1 MFPAE
6 KEGEFEPYKIRR
18 KQDQPAET
26 NGEPKDESQEEKKP
40 AEGDDDVV
48 WEEDRVS
55 EEGAIWPIQQGKIVD
70 WPCFFA
76 LITHTYNSLNPPFH
90 TPILLITQPAW
101 TPREHEKLTQ
111 FFFEKFK
118 VPAFGL
124 MDAALATTWAYGVHT
139 ATVID
144 VGKDKADITAVSEF
158 IPHTQGRVISLEGCG
173 GEAFTQGLLSKLKS
187 KGLNRDMCEQ
197 LKRSPICELL
207 PPGTPLPG
215 PGDAPTKDA
224 PTNPAAVAST
234 GATGPGPTAAASIGN
249 VPRGPGIDTE
259 VGEDT
264 SLEESEGVLDVASI
278 VAGGKMS
285 EYLAKKEK
293 EKAKK
298 EDGVIPGYELE
309 NGRHVK
315 RGWTEGKEKKTKT
328 KEQKML
334 FKTSVPPNAMPLE
347 DEKKS
352 KSKEKKAKKEA
363 EKDGERKNRKTPKV
377 VEEFAKKKH
386 VITSAES
393 NSKAAAE
400 YIEGKGWVDED
411 GEIVEAEPPSVKRQR
426 ALDRALKVAEETRRA
441 EEERQ
446 QAEAMDVDVA
456 ENSDSVAEE
465 LSDGDDDELSD
476 DASSASGDDDEPS
489 EDEGKVQEAKP
500 STSTSKSP
508 QAEADV
514 SIPSS
519 NFKTPEPE
527 AAREVHPLEALYK
540 RAPNP
545 AAEDAAKHALPAID
559 TSFSFFN
566 PGDVEE
572 EDDETT
578 SVPTHPPQTPHTKQD
593 LEWRAL
599 RSAAPTPDTA
609 GLGKRFRFA
618 IDGAE
623 QDKEDD
629 SESDGDEEM
638 TDAVP
643 SAASVARES
652 GDGELKDESEF
663 RKWFYEHRGE
673 NNRAWKKKRKEAKKQ
688 QRQRENRR
696 LTRRVV

>member
-1 MFPAE
+1 MPPFKDDQIIIIAPGSETTVAQLGLPESFTPARLRVRSRMFPAE

-18 KQDQPAET
+18 KQDQPAAT

-40 AEGDDDVV
+40 AEGDDEVV

-234 GATGPGPTAAASIGN
+234 GATGPGPAAAASIGN

-293 EKAKK
+293 EKQ
-298 EDGVIPGYELE
+298 
-309 NGRHVK
+309 
-315 RGWTEGKEKKTKT
+315 EKA
-328 KEQKML
+328 
-334 FKTSVPPNAMPLE
+334 N
-347 DEKKS
+347 
-352 KSKEKKAKKEA
+352 
-363 EKDGERKNRKTPKV
+363 
-377 VEEFAKKKH
+377 AKKKGGPAPTANKP
-386 VITSAES
+386 VRLP
-393 NSKAAAE
+393 NSRLEKATFLYEDHALLDTLKNMNLNTQEMADA
-400 YIEGKGWVDED
+400 KG
-411 GEIVEAEPPSVKRQR
+411 
-426 ALDRALKVAEETRRA
+426 ALDEGPNRKGQENGENGDPASATEANGTGESGPTGKRTGSIRR
-441 EEERQ
+441 EIEVGTERFM
-446 QAEAMDVDVA
+446 A
-456 ENSDSVAEE
+456 
-465 LSDGDDDELSD
+465 DGDGTLEKIADAVHRAISSIDEVGKRSD
-476 DASSASGDDDEPS
+476 LWEQLIVCGNGSKLRGFKESLLQTIQTKYLVSPSSATIFTS
-489 EDEGKVQEAKP
+489 E
-500 STSTSKSP
+500 
-508 QAEADV
+508 
-514 SIPSS
+514 IPSNVS
-519 NFKTPEPE
+519 TPLGTGANTPQPQLGPHGGSQVNPLLLAATTAQTQHMMPHGGIPGMSGNTHSSHGQTPTTIKFIKPPEYFPEFKDVGFDES
-527 AAREVHPLEALYK
+527 AFLGAQV
-540 RAPNP
+540 
-545 AAEDAAKHALPAID
+545 AAKVIFVVDQGQSKGYMTRPD
-559 TSFSFFN
+559 YN
-566 PGDVEE
+566 DQG
-572 EDDETT
+572 
-578 SVPTHPPQTPHTKQD
+578 PQGIHD
-593 LEWRAL
+593 YSL
-599 RSAAPTPDTA
+599 
-609 GLGKRFRFA
+609 
-618 IDGAE
+618 
-623 QDKEDD
+623 
-629 SESDGDEEM
+629 
-638 TDAVP
+638 
-643 SAASVARES
+643 
-652 GDGELKDESEF
+652 
-663 RKWFYEHRGE
+663 
-673 NNRAWKKKRKEAKKQ
+673 
-688 QRQRENRR
+688 
-696 LTRRVV
+696 

>member
-18 KQDQPAET
+18 KQDQPAAT

-40 AEGDDDVV
+40 AEGDDEVV

-234 GATGPGPTAAASIGN
+234 GATGPGPAAAASIGN

-293 EKAKK
+293 EKQ
-298 EDGVIPGYELE
+298 
-309 NGRHVK
+309 
-315 RGWTEGKEKKTKT
+315 EKA
-328 KEQKML
+328 
-334 FKTSVPPNAMPLE
+334 N
-347 DEKKS
+347 
-352 KSKEKKAKKEA
+352 
-363 EKDGERKNRKTPKV
+363 
-377 VEEFAKKKH
+377 AKKKGGPAPTANKP
-386 VITSAES
+386 VRLP
-393 NSKAAAE
+393 NSRLEKATFLYEDHALLDTLKNMNLNTQEMADA
-400 YIEGKGWVDED
+400 KG
-411 GEIVEAEPPSVKRQR
+411 
-426 ALDRALKVAEETRRA
+426 ALDEGPNRKGQENGENGDPASATEANGTGESGPTGKRTGSIRR
-441 EEERQ
+441 EIEVGTERFM
-446 QAEAMDVDVA
+446 A
-456 ENSDSVAEE
+456 
-465 LSDGDDDELSD
+465 DGDGTLEKIADAVHRAISSIDEVGKRSD
-476 DASSASGDDDEPS
+476 LWEQLVVCGNGSKLRGKFRPCSDCYNAYANIYIGFKESLLQTIQTKYLVSPSSATIFTS
-489 EDEGKVQEAKP
+489 E
-500 STSTSKSP
+500 
-508 QAEADV
+508 
-514 SIPSS
+514 IPSNVS
-519 NFKTPEPE
+519 TPLGTGANTPQPQLGPHGGSQVNPLLLAATTAQTQHMMPHGGIPGMSGNTHSSHGQTPTTIKFIKPPEYFPEFKDVGFDES
-527 AAREVHPLEALYK
+527 AFLGAQV
-540 RAPNP
+540 
-545 AAEDAAKHALPAID
+545 AAKVIFVVDQGQSKGYMTRPD
-559 TSFSFFN
+559 YN
-566 PGDVEE
+566 DQG
-572 EDDETT
+572 
-578 SVPTHPPQTPHTKQD
+578 PQGIHD
-593 LEWRAL
+593 YSL
-599 RSAAPTPDTA
+599 
-609 GLGKRFRFA
+609 
-618 IDGAE
+618 
-623 QDKEDD
+623 
-629 SESDGDEEM
+629 
-638 TDAVP
+638 
-643 SAASVARES
+643 
-652 GDGELKDESEF
+652 
-663 RKWFYEHRGE
+663 
-673 NNRAWKKKRKEAKKQ
+673 
-688 QRQRENRR
+688 
-696 LTRRVV
+696 

>member
-1 MFPAE
+1 MPPFKDDQIIIIAPGSETTVAQLGLPESFTPARLRVRSRMFPAE

-293 EKAKK
+293 EKQ
-298 EDGVIPGYELE
+298 
-309 NGRHVK
+309 
-315 RGWTEGKEKKTKT
+315 EKA
-328 KEQKML
+328 
-334 FKTSVPPNAMPLE
+334 N
-347 DEKKS
+347 
-352 KSKEKKAKKEA
+352 
-363 EKDGERKNRKTPKV
+363 
-377 VEEFAKKKH
+377 AKKKGGPAPTANKP
-386 VITSAES
+386 VRLP
-393 NSKAAAE
+393 NSRLEKATFLYEDHALLDTLKNMNLNTQEMADA
-400 YIEGKGWVDED
+400 KG
-411 GEIVEAEPPSVKRQR
+411 
-426 ALDRALKVAEETRRA
+426 ALDEGPNRKGQENGENGDPASATEANGAGESGPTGKRTGSIRR
-441 EEERQ
+441 EIEVGTERFM
-446 QAEAMDVDVA
+446 A
-456 ENSDSVAEE
+456 
-465 LSDGDDDELSD
+465 DGDGTLEKIADAVHRAISSIDEVGKRSD
-476 DASSASGDDDEPS
+476 LWEQLIVCGNGSKLRGFKESLLQTIQTKYLVSPSSATIFTS
-489 EDEGKVQEAKP
+489 E
-500 STSTSKSP
+500 
-508 QAEADV
+508 
-514 SIPSS
+514 IPSNVS
-519 NFKTPEPE
+519 TPIGTGANTPQPQLGPHGGSQVNPLLLAATTAQTQHMMPHGGIPGMSGNTHSSHGQTPTTIKFIKPPEYFPEFKDVGFDES
-527 AAREVHPLEALYK
+527 AFLGAQV
-540 RAPNP
+540 
-545 AAEDAAKHALPAID
+545 AAKVIFVVDQGQSKGYMTRPD
-559 TSFSFFN
+559 YN
-566 PGDVEE
+566 DQG
-572 EDDETT
+572 
-578 SVPTHPPQTPHTKQD
+578 PQGIHD
-593 LEWRAL
+593 YSL
-599 RSAAPTPDTA
+599 
-609 GLGKRFRFA
+609 
-618 IDGAE
+618 
-623 QDKEDD
+623 
-629 SESDGDEEM
+629 
-638 TDAVP
+638 
-643 SAASVARES
+643 
-652 GDGELKDESEF
+652 
-663 RKWFYEHRGE
+663 
-673 NNRAWKKKRKEAKKQ
+673 
-688 QRQRENRR
+688 
-696 LTRRVV
+696 

>member
-1 MFPAE
+1 MPPFKDDQIIIIAPGSETTVAQLGLPESFTPARLRVRSRMFPAE

-18 KQDQPAET
+18 KQDQPAAT

-40 AEGDDDVV
+40 AEGDDEVV

-234 GATGPGPTAAASIGN
+234 GATGPGPAAAASIGN

-293 EKAKK
+293 EKQ
-298 EDGVIPGYELE
+298 
-309 NGRHVK
+309 
-315 RGWTEGKEKKTKT
+315 EKA
-328 KEQKML
+328 
-334 FKTSVPPNAMPLE
+334 N
-347 DEKKS
+347 
-352 KSKEKKAKKEA
+352 
-363 EKDGERKNRKTPKV
+363 
-377 VEEFAKKKH
+377 AKKKGGPAPTANKP
-386 VITSAES
+386 VRLP
-393 NSKAAAE
+393 NSRLEKATFLYEDHALLDTLKNMNLNTQEMADA
-400 YIEGKGWVDED
+400 KG
-411 GEIVEAEPPSVKRQR
+411 
-426 ALDRALKVAEETRRA
+426 ALDEGPNRKGQENGENGDPASATEANGTGESGPTGKRTGSIRR
-441 EEERQ
+441 EIEVGTERFM
-446 QAEAMDVDVA
+446 A
-456 ENSDSVAEE
+456 
-465 LSDGDDDELSD
+465 DGDGTLEKIADAVYRAISSIDEVGKRSD
-476 DASSASGDDDEPS
+476 LWEQLVVCGNGSKLRGFKESLLQTIQTKYLVSPSSATIFTS
-489 EDEGKVQEAKP
+489 E
-500 STSTSKSP
+500 
-508 QAEADV
+508 
-514 SIPSS
+514 IPSNVS
-519 NFKTPEPE
+519 TPLGTGANTPQPQLGPHGGSQVNPLLLAATTAQTQHMMPHGGIPGMSGNTHSSHGQTPTTIKFIKPPEYFPEFKDVGFDES
-527 AAREVHPLEALYK
+527 AFLGAQV
-540 RAPNP
+540 
-545 AAEDAAKHALPAID
+545 AAKVIFVVDQGQSKGYMTRPD
-559 TSFSFFN
+559 YN
-566 PGDVEE
+566 DQG
-572 EDDETT
+572 
-578 SVPTHPPQTPHTKQD
+578 PQGIHD
-593 LEWRAL
+593 YSL
-599 RSAAPTPDTA
+599 
-609 GLGKRFRFA
+609 
-618 IDGAE
+618 
-623 QDKEDD
+623 
-629 SESDGDEEM
+629 
-638 TDAVP
+638 
-643 SAASVARES
+643 
-652 GDGELKDESEF
+652 
-663 RKWFYEHRGE
+663 
-673 NNRAWKKKRKEAKKQ
+673 
-688 QRQRENRR
+688 
-696 LTRRVV
+696 

>member
-1 MFPAE
+1 MPPFKDDQIIIVAPGSETTVAQLGLPESFTPARLRVRSRMFPAE

-18 KQDQPAET
+18 KQDQPAAT

-40 AEGDDDVV
+40 AEGDDEVV

-234 GATGPGPTAAASIGN
+234 GATGPGPAAAASIGN

-293 EKAKK
+293 EKQ
-298 EDGVIPGYELE
+298 
-309 NGRHVK
+309 
-315 RGWTEGKEKKTKT
+315 EKA
-328 KEQKML
+328 
-334 FKTSVPPNAMPLE
+334 N
-347 DEKKS
+347 
-352 KSKEKKAKKEA
+352 
-363 EKDGERKNRKTPKV
+363 
-377 VEEFAKKKH
+377 AKKKGGPAPTANKP
-386 VITSAES
+386 VRLP
-393 NSKAAAE
+393 NSRLEKATFLYEDHALLDTLKNMNLNTQEMADA
-400 YIEGKGWVDED
+400 KG
-411 GEIVEAEPPSVKRQR
+411 
-426 ALDRALKVAEETRRA
+426 ALDEGPNRKGQENGENGDPASATEANGTGESGPTGKRTGSIRR
-441 EEERQ
+441 EIEVGTERFM
-446 QAEAMDVDVA
+446 A
-456 ENSDSVAEE
+456 
-465 LSDGDDDELSD
+465 DGDGTLEKIADAVHRAISSIDEVGKRSD
-476 DASSASGDDDEPS
+476 LWEQLIVCGNGSKLRGFKESLLQTIQTKYLVSPSSATIFTS
-489 EDEGKVQEAKP
+489 E
-500 STSTSKSP
+500 
-508 QAEADV
+508 
-514 SIPSS
+514 IPSNVS
-519 NFKTPEPE
+519 TPLGTGANTPQPQLGPHGGSQVNPLLLAATTAQTQHMMPHGGIPGMSGNTHSSHGQTPTTIKFIKPPEYFPEFKDVGFDES
-527 AAREVHPLEALYK
+527 AFLGAQV
-540 RAPNP
+540 
-545 AAEDAAKHALPAID
+545 AAKVIFVVDQGQSKGYMTRPD
-559 TSFSFFN
+559 YN
-566 PGDVEE
+566 DQG
-572 EDDETT
+572 
-578 SVPTHPPQTPHTKQD
+578 PQGIHD
-593 LEWRAL
+593 YSL
-599 RSAAPTPDTA
+599 
-609 GLGKRFRFA
+609 
-618 IDGAE
+618 
-623 QDKEDD
+623 
-629 SESDGDEEM
+629 
-638 TDAVP
+638 
-643 SAASVARES
+643 
-652 GDGELKDESEF
+652 
-663 RKWFYEHRGE
+663 
-673 NNRAWKKKRKEAKKQ
+673 
-688 QRQRENRR
+688 
-696 LTRRVV
+696 

>member
-1 MFPAE
+1 MPPFKDDQIIIIAPGSETTVAQLGLPESFTPARLRVRSRMFPAE

-18 KQDQPAET
+18 KQDQPAAT

-40 AEGDDDVV
+40 AEGDDEVV

-234 GATGPGPTAAASIGN
+234 GATGPGPAAAASIGN

-293 EKAKK
+293 EKQ
-298 EDGVIPGYELE
+298 
-309 NGRHVK
+309 
-315 RGWTEGKEKKTKT
+315 EKA
-328 KEQKML
+328 
-334 FKTSVPPNAMPLE
+334 N
-347 DEKKS
+347 
-352 KSKEKKAKKEA
+352 
-363 EKDGERKNRKTPKV
+363 
-377 VEEFAKKKH
+377 AKKKGGPAPTANKP
-386 VITSAES
+386 VRLP
-393 NSKAAAE
+393 NSRLEKATFLYEDHALLDTLKNMNLNTQEMADA
-400 YIEGKGWVDED
+400 KG
-411 GEIVEAEPPSVKRQR
+411 
-426 ALDRALKVAEETRRA
+426 ALDEGPNRKGQENGENGDPASATEANGTGESGPTGKRTGSIRR
-441 EEERQ
+441 EIEVGTERFM
-446 QAEAMDVDVA
+446 A
-456 ENSDSVAEE
+456 
-465 LSDGDDDELSD
+465 DGDGTLEKIADAVHRAISSIDEVGKRSD
-476 DASSASGDDDEPS
+476 LWEQLIVCGNGSKLRGFKESLLQTIQTKYLVSPSSATIFTS
-489 EDEGKVQEAKP
+489 E
-500 STSTSKSP
+500 
-508 QAEADV
+508 
-514 SIPSS
+514 IPSNVS
-519 NFKTPEPE
+519 TPLGTGANTPQPQLGPHGGSQVNPLLLAATTAQTQHMMPHGGIPGMSGNTHSSHGQTPTTIKCIKPPEYFPEFKDVGFDES
-527 AAREVHPLEALYK
+527 AFLGAQV
-540 RAPNP
+540 
-545 AAEDAAKHALPAID
+545 AAKVIFVVDQGQSKGYMTRPD
-559 TSFSFFN
+559 YN
-566 PGDVEE
+566 DQG
-572 EDDETT
+572 
-578 SVPTHPPQTPHTKQD
+578 PQGIHD
-593 LEWRAL
+593 YSL
-599 RSAAPTPDTA
+599 
-609 GLGKRFRFA
+609 
-618 IDGAE
+618 
-623 QDKEDD
+623 
-629 SESDGDEEM
+629 
-638 TDAVP
+638 
-643 SAASVARES
+643 
-652 GDGELKDESEF
+652 
-663 RKWFYEHRGE
+663 
-673 NNRAWKKKRKEAKKQ
+673 
-688 QRQRENRR
+688 
-696 LTRRVV
+696 